1 MNAKEKI
8 QKYIDFKGIIVYK
21 LEGSVGLS
29 NGYWGK
35 IKSISADVLIKIARA
50 YPDISAE
57 WLLRGDGSMIK
68 TNNISIEK
76 DLKHLNDLEQDKI
89 TERINSMPGDSDLIH
104 FYEQAIGEKDKEI
117 LKLQAENFM
126 LKRKVLRISKTPI
139 E

>member
-8 QKYIDFKGIIVYK
+8 QKYIDFKGITVYK

-68 TNNISIEK
+68 TNSISIEK
-76 DLKHLNDLEQDKI
+76 DLEQDKI
-89 TERINSMPGDSDLIH
+89 TERINSMPGDYDLIH

>member
-1 MNAKEKI
+1 MTNLNIKEKI
-8 QKYIDFKGIIVYK
+8 TQYLRFKGITIYK

-35 IKSISADVLIKIARA
+35 TKSISADVLIKIARA

-68 TNNISIEK
+68 INSISIEK
-76 DLKHLNDLEQDKI
+76 ELEHLNDSEQNKI
-89 TERINSMPGDSDLIH
+89 AERINSMPGDSDIIL

-126 LKRKVLRISKTPI
+126 LKKKEQKNL
-139 E
+139 

>member
-1 MNAKEKI
+1 MTAKEKI
-8 QKYIDFKGIIVYK
+8 QKYIDFKGITIYK

-68 TNNISIEK
+68 TNSISIEK
-76 DLKHLNDLEQDKI
+76 ELEHLNDSEQNKI
-89 TERINSMPGDSDLIH
+89 AERINSMPGDSDIIL

-126 LKRKVLRISKTPI
+126 LKKKEQKNL
-139 E
+139 

>member
-8 QKYIDFKGIIVYK
+8 QKYIDFKGITVYK

-76 DLKHLNDLEQDKI
+76 DLEHLNDLEQDKI
-89 TERINSMPGDSDLIH
+89 TERINSMPGDYDLIH
-104 FYEQAIGEKDKEI
+104 FYEQAIAEKDKEI

>member
-1 MNAKEKI
+1 MTAKEKI
-8 QKYIDFKGIIVYK
+8 QKYIDFKGITIYK

-68 TNNISIEK
+68 TNSISIEK
-76 DLKHLNDLEQDKI
+76 DLEHLNDLEQDKI
-89 TERINSMPGDSDLIH
+89 IERINSMPGDSDLVH
-104 FYEQAIGEKDKEI
+104 FYEQTKKKKDKEI

-126 LKRKVLRISKTPI
+126 LKRKALKIPKTPI